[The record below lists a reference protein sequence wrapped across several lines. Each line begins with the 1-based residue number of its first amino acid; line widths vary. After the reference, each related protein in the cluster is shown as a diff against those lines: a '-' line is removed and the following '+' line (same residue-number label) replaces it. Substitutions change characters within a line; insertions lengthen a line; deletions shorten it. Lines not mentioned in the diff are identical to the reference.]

1 MDPPSLDPPPDS
13 DYPAFADTNK
23 DRRSL
28 IWVGAN
34 DGMLHGIDARL
45 GKEVWA
51 FIPFNLLPKLNTL
64 KSGQPVE
71 ASASTST
78 ARLKWPT

>member
-1 MDPPSLDPPPDS
+1 M
-13 DYPAFADTNK
+13 
-23 DRRSL
+23 

-51 FIPFNLLPKLNTL
+51 FIPFNLLPKL
-64 KSGQPVE
+64 QR
-71 ASASTST
+71 ASQRSAVG
-78 ARLKWPT
+78 RLPLLR